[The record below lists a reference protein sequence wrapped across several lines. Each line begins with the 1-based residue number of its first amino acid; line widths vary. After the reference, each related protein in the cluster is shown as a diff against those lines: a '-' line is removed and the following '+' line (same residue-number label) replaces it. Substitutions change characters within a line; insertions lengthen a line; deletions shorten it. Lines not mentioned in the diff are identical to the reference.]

1 MEGFQAMSSMKMET
15 EDQIIKTTKV
25 SGYNSVFNLEKG
37 EKRGTLM
44 ISLRQDLMVIL
55 ETSPT
60 EDETE
65 IVKLAEQLPLA
76 DFAAKAK

>member
-1 MEGFQAMSSMKMET
+1 
-15 EDQIIKTTKV
+15 
-25 SGYNSVFNLEKG
+25 
-37 EKRGTLM
+37 M

-76 DFAAKAK
+76 DFVAKAN